1 MRHHHQPTTVAI
13 LGGNPV
19 ATNALALLLEGEGYT
34 TRLLE
39 EYPTGC
45 VGELL
50 DGADLLLLA
59 PDLRNGARD
68 VLLSVVRGNSKTP
81 HIPVLTLSRTIS
93 RTNIGEA
100 LGSEEQEGI
109 VVAWPSGVRQL
120 TQQIEAALSS
130 APSGEG

>member
-19 ATNALALLLEGEGYT
+19 VVSTLALLLESEGYT

-39 EYPTGC
+39 EYPTGR
-45 VGELL
+45 VEELL
-50 DGADLLLLA
+50 DGVDLLLLA
-59 PDLRNGARD
+59 PELRNGARD
-68 VLLSVVRGNSKTP
+68 VLLSVVRGNPKTP
-81 HIPVLTLSRTIS
+81 HIPVLTLSRTI
-93 RTNIGEA
+93 GEA
-100 LGSEEQEGI
+100 LGSAEQEGI